1 MADEAAGAWAGD
13 DDAPGG
19 APPGGDRRTR
29 RRGGGIRAWL
39 AALLLAGVSVL
50 AGCRAA
56 DTDAVTPVPQLL
68 AFWPWLLAPTLL
80 ALLLAALARSRTGLL
95 WGLLLLG
102 TIAWFMEPYGK
113 VTEPHG
119 APVAEL
125 RVLTSNVEVG
135 RATGSLI
142 TAVRR
147 ERPDLVFVEEC
158 DARCFDLLDDAFGPA
173 RTTAGKEPAPRGG
186 YPYRQAVRAPGSH
199 GSVILSRYPLRPA
212 AAVRGTM
219 GMPGAV
225 ATVQGRPVRLQLAH
239 PMPPLPGGLDA
250 WRSELGALR
259 DFAARTD
266 GDDPTILAGDFNAS
280 QDHAA
285 FRRILDTGLRDGAR
299 LAGAARAP
307 SWPSRTTPTLGAQ
320 IDHVLVSPG
329 FSAHDARFLT
339 LAHTDH
345 RALRID
351 LTLHG

>member
-1 MADEAAGAWAGD
+1 MADEAAGAWSGD
-13 DDAPGG
+13 DDGPYG
-19 APPGGDRRTR
+19 APPGGDRRIR
-29 RRGGGIRAWL
+29 RRGGVGAWL

-80 ALLLAALARSRTGLL
+80 ALLLAALARSRTGLI

-102 TIAWFMEPYGK
+102 TIAWFTEPYGR
-113 VTEPHG
+113 VAEPHG

-125 RVLTSNVEVG
+125 RVLTANVEVG
-135 RATGSLI
+135 GGTPALV
-142 TAVRR
+142 TALRR
-147 ERPDLVFVEEC
+147 ERPDIAFVEEC
-158 DARCFDLLDDAFGPA
+158 DARCFALLDDAFGPA
-173 RTTAGKEPAPRGG
+173 RTTPGDRPAPRGG

-199 GSVILSRYPLRPA
+199 GSVILSRHPLRPA
-212 AAVRGTM
+212 AALGGTM

-225 ATVQGRPVRLQLAH
+225 ATVHGRPVRLQLAH
-239 PMPPLPGGLDA
+239 PMPPLPSSLA
-250 WRSELGALR
+250 TWRSELGTLR
-259 DFAARTD
+259 DFAAGIRGD
-266 GDDPTILAGDFNAS
+266 GPTILAGDFNAS

-285 FRRILDTGLRDGAR
+285 FRRILDTGLHDGAR

-307 SWPSRTTPTLGAQ
+307 SWPSRTTPTFGAQ
-320 IDHVLVSPG
+320 IDHVLVSPD
-329 FSAHDARFLT
+329 FTARDARFLT

-351 LTLHG
+351 LTLHD